1 MFGRLYSTP
10 INPLRNPHAPI
21 TRLLTGLT
29 RHKHIF
35 KQLELGQL
43 RVHGMGAFF
52 HNQWLTSRRGNGA
65 FQLFGMAYTHLKSR
79 QINIDY
85 AVCQSLCSMESNS
98 RVIAIYDVACQWSR
112 NFRQRVK
119 NSKYLDIPSGL
130 IVTPAVGKWHL
141 GAHVVDC
148 FPKFSLNFIQ
158 GIGQVDGEVLE
169 TLWSITN
176 KVAGTTRVMGKSHR
190 SEVLDDNM
198 YDSNWKKWVG
208 IGESTSSSILFSTYS

>member
-1 MFGRLYSTP
+1 VCTPWVLLPTISGRLPKGRKVWLYP
-10 INPLRNPHAPI
+10 IE
-21 TRLLTGLT
+21 GL
-29 RHKHIF
+29 
-35 KQLELGQL
+35 
-43 RVHGMGAFF
+43 M
-52 HNQWLTSRRGNGA
+52 LTSD
-65 FQLFGMAYTHLKSR
+65 FR

-85 AVCQSLCSMESNS
+85 AVCQSLCSMGSNH

-112 NFRQRVK
+112 NFKRRVK
-119 NSKYLDIPSGL
+119 ESKYLEIPANL
-130 IVTPAVGKWHL
+130 QVVPAVGKWHL

-158 GIGQVDGEVLE
+158 GIGQIDGEILE

-176 KVAGTTRVMGKSHR
+176 KVAGTTRAMGKSHR

-208 IGESTSSSILFSTYS
+208 IGKSALLSMVV